1 MASTTSCSYV
11 TLILSNAAWASQ
23 NAVRK
28 KTMSTTEHSVDL
40 FDVYEKKS
48 IVTRISS
55 DKACNL
61 PKRDVRFIL
70 LK

>member
-1 MASTTSCSYV
+1 MFLLNMSYFTS
-11 TLILSNAAWASQ
+11 
-23 NAVRK
+23 
-28 KTMSTTEHSVDL
+28 EVD
-40 FDVYEKKS
+40 K
-48 IVTRISS
+48 RISS